1 MKVSII
7 IPVYNVAKYIKR
19 CLQSVTDQTYQDIEC
34 IVVDDCGN
42 DNSIELAQEFIKG
55 YHGTIEF
62 KFLHHNHNKGQSAA
76 RNTGIR
82 CAKGNYVFFLDSDD
96 AILPDSIESLMA
108 LAIKYPQAD
117 FIQGNLVDETGNLSK
132 YGWNDTLP
140 EFCDNH
146 NNLERYILSDVVF
159 SACSKVIKTSFLTD
173 NHLYFPEGI
182 IHEDLYWTFFLAKF
196 AKAVGFVNQGTYIYY
211 INDNSTITNLFPE
224 ARIRRYSSR
233 LIASEAFC
241 ADLDKEQHASR
252 YQRLFIAG
260 NLTSAMIEV
269 AALHSLH
276 HWYIFWR
283 HVLKLYHH
291 HTRLTIWQHL
301 LFLFMMPPL
310 CFPIGIK
317 GWYWRLQRYIVNNI

>member
-269 AALHSLH
+269 AALHSFR
-276 HWYIFWR
+276 HWCTFWR
-283 HVLKLYHH
+283 HILKLYYNHS
-291 HTRLTIWQHL
+291 RLTIWQHL

>member
-283 HVLKLYHH
+283 HVLKLTTLY
-291 HTRLTIWQHL
+291 R
-301 LFLFMMPPL
+301 
-310 CFPIGIK
+310 
-317 GWYWRLQRYIVNNI
+317 